1 MMTCRG
7 SRGVTPLILKVGTG
21 WRCFVDR
28 VFWWNGSI
36 MANIIYSGYFYCNTC
51 PTFRSRESRPFFWKL
66 EVCFEDLPSSV
77 TICFGDL
84 PSSVTICFG
93 DLPSSVTICFWDL
106 PSSVTICFG
115 DLPSSVTICFGDLPS
130 SVTICFGDL
139 PSSVTIFSPVESLR
153 SSSHRTE
160 SPKQSFSSPLFLRTQ
175 LGAS

>member
-93 DLPSSVTICFWDL
+93 DLPSSVTICF
-106 PSSVTICFG
+106 
-115 DLPSSVTICFGDLPS
+115 
-130 SVTICFGDL
+130 GDL

>member
-93 DLPSSVTICFWDL
+93 DLPSSVTI
-106 PSSVTICFG
+106 
-115 DLPSSVTICFGDLPS
+115 
-130 SVTICFGDL
+130 
-139 PSSVTIFSPVESLR
+139 FSPVESLR